1 MIEDIHKSLFML
13 VGALVDNRRLDT
25 KDAVEVLETFLGIDI
40 DYVRKKRTR
49 DLPSEQSEL

>member
-13 VGALVDNRRLDT
+13 VGALVDNSRLDT